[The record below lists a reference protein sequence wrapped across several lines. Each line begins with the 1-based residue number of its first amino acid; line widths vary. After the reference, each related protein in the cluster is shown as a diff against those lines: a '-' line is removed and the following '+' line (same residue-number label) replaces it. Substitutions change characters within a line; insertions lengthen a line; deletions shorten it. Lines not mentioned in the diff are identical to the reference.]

1 MNDAQTDLLVGESA
15 GRAQTTNVAPLRLG
29 LMVEHRRL
37 FGALSAGWLYPLA
50 PDVGQVV
57 GVGSVVRTSVQAASR
72 HAIFVRLS
80 LNIGK
85 LPDLEVPIFRKGEW
99 TFGRLLDIQLSD
111 DAVYW
116 PGAIPAFAISSV
128 SVSSAEEKHRLIGM
142 ARAVS
147 NIDFSDLPIDVADA
161 EDECAPAP
169 APPCETKDEL
179 AVPPCQDAIFGGLT
193 MAVWAVPRID
203 PWMDVL
209 KASVAA
215 DPDRLVDA
223 TAGVEAPWWR
233 FPPWLQ
239 RHDDA
244 QTPAECLWLAAI
256 DVFQDDCNERQ
267 LRSRDLLERTVEH
280 ATGISS
286 ERFND
291 EIATWQA
298 STTRILRAEA
308 TVQLE
313 GWRKNPVGVAI
324 QLVLTRPAPDRFK
337 TWFKDM
343 PNLPPGVAWS
353 AATLCGLLNGYKRLA
368 TAFRGCA
375 LQRELLT
382 VAALSAC
389 SPQLAKMHWPGGRLD
404 LQWRKEGAG
413 FVLSHCGQDFARKA
427 EQARGKWYA
436 AKLKRN
442 DIQQEA
448 EKVADELN
456 WPCYVARIKD
466 AQVSLSGDGEL
477 KIADGNLEAVG
488 EVGLHFTA
496 PTIFDIESFRRLVAI
511 EQGEVPHPPAA
522 QVPAS
527 CADIPGLMYMPNFLD
542 EDQERSL
549 VEWIDRQEWS
559 SELQR
564 RVQHYGWRYDYKARE
579 VDSSMRLGALPAEL
593 VLLAERLFEE
603 KLVPQ
608 LPDQIIVNEYRV
620 DQGITPHI
628 DNKKGFADG
637 IATISLLESWEMIF
651 HAPRSKEKVPW
662 LLEQRSVAVMRDEAR
677 SRWKHEI
684 RKRKS
689 EPPLDE
695 GGKRRPRQRRI
706 SLTFRKV
713 LSRPAGNPFSK
724 AERQTRH
731 RRGHRT

>member
-15 GRAQTTNVAPLRLG
+15 DRAQTTNVDLLRLG

-57 GVGSVVRTSVQAASR
+57 GVGSVVRTPVQAASR
-72 HAIFVRLS
+72 HAISVRLS

-99 TFGRLLDIQLSD
+99 TFGRLVDIQLSD
-111 DAVYW
+111 EAVYW

-128 SVSSAEEKHRLIGM
+128 SVSSAEERHRLIGM

-147 NIDFSDLPIDVADA
+147 NVDFSDFPIDIADTD
-161 EDECAPAP
+161 DECVHASG
-169 APPCETKDEL
+169 PPCETKDEL

-193 MAVWAVPRID
+193 MAVWAVPRIE

-215 DPDRLVDA
+215 DPDRLDDA
-223 TAGVEAPWWR
+223 TATVEAPWWR
-233 FPPWLQ
+233 FPPWQQ
-239 RHDDA
+239 RPEGTH
-244 QTPAECLWLAAI
+244 TPAECLWLAAI
-256 DVFQDDCNERQ
+256 DVFQDHCNERQ
-267 LRSRDLLERTVEH
+267 LRSRDLLEHTTKCAIRF
-280 ATGISS
+280 GS

-291 EIATWQA
+291 EIAAWQA
-298 STTRILRAEA
+298 STARILRTEA

-324 QLVLTRPAPDRFK
+324 QLVLTRPDPDRFK

-389 SPQLAKMHWPGGRLD
+389 SPQLAKMHWPGGCLD
-404 LQWRKEGAG
+404 LQWRKEGAS
-413 FVLSHCGQDFARKA
+413 FVLSHCNQDFARKA
-427 EQARGKWYA
+427 EHARGKWYT

-442 DIQQEA
+442 EIQQEA
-448 EKVADELN
+448 EKVAGELN

-466 AQVSLSGDGEL
+466 AQVPLSGDGEL
-477 KIADGNLEAVG
+477 KIADGDLEAVG
-488 EVGLHFTA
+488 QVDLHFTG
-496 PTIFDIESFRRLVAI
+496 PTIFDIESFRQLVAI
-511 EQGEVPHPPAA
+511 EQGEVPHPPA
-522 QVPAS
+522 S
-527 CADIPGLMYMPNFLD
+527 RADIPGLTYMPNFLD

-559 SELQR
+559 SDLQR

-579 VDSSMRLGALPAEL
+579 VDSSMRLGTIPAQLGALAQ
-593 VLLAERLFEE
+593 RLFEE

-608 LPDQIIVNEYRV
+608 LPDQIIVNEYQA
-620 DQGITPHI
+620 DQSITPHI
-628 DNKKGFADG
+628 DNTKGFADG

-651 HAPRSKEKVPW
+651 HAPRSKEKVPR
-662 LLEQRSVAVMRDEAR
+662 LLERRSVAVMRNEAR
-677 SRWKHEI
+677 YRWKHEI

-689 EPPLDE
+689 EPALDE
-695 GGKRRPRQRRI
+695 SGKRRKRQRRI

-713 LSRPAGNPFSK
+713 LSPRSARSQQAKRPGAR
-724 AERQTRH
+724 A
-731 RRGHRT
+731 

>member
-1 MNDAQTDLLVGESA
+1 MNEAQTDLLAGASA
-15 GRAQTTNVAPLRLG
+15 DRAQTANVAPLQLG

-37 FGALSAGWLYPLA
+37 FGALSAGWLYPLT

-57 GVGSVVRTSVQAASR
+57 GVGSVVRTPVQAASR
-72 HAIFVRLS
+72 YAISVRLS

-99 TFGRLLDIQLSD
+99 TFGRLVDIQLSD
-111 DAVYW
+111 EAVYW

-128 SVSSAEEKHRLIGM
+128 SVSSAEERHRLIGM

-147 NIDFSDLPIDVADA
+147 NVDFSDFPIDIADTD
-161 EDECAPAP
+161 DECVHASG
-169 APPCETKDEL
+169 PPCETKDEL

-193 MAVWAVPRID
+193 MAVWAVPRIE

-215 DPDRLVDA
+215 DPDRLDDA
-223 TAGVEAPWWR
+223 TATVEAPWWR
-233 FPPWLQ
+233 FPPWQQ
-239 RHDDA
+239 RPEGTH
-244 QTPAECLWLAAI
+244 TPAECLWLAAI
-256 DVFQDDCNERQ
+256 DVFQDHCNERQ
-267 LRSRDLLERTVEH
+267 LRSRDLLEHTTKCAIRF
-280 ATGISS
+280 GS

-291 EIATWQA
+291 EIAAWQA
-298 STTRILRAEA
+298 STARILRTEA

-324 QLVLTRPAPDRFK
+324 QLVLTRPDPDRFK

-389 SPQLAKMHWPGGRLD
+389 SPQLAKMHWPGGCLD
-404 LQWRKEGAG
+404 LQWRKEGAS
-413 FVLSHCGQDFARKA
+413 FVLSHCNQDFARKA
-427 EQARGKWYA
+427 EHARGKWYT

-442 DIQQEA
+442 EIQREA
-448 EKVADELN
+448 EKVAGELN

-477 KIADGNLEAVG
+477 KIADGDLEAVG
-488 EVGLHFTA
+488 QVDLHFTG
-496 PTIFDIESFRRLVAI
+496 PTIFDIESFRQLVAI
-511 EQGEVPHPPAA
+511 EQGEVPHPPA
-522 QVPAS
+522 S
-527 CADIPGLMYMPNFLD
+527 RADIPGLTYMPNFLD

-549 VEWIDRQEWS
+549 VEWIDRQKWS
-559 SELQR
+559 SDLQR

-579 VDSSMRLGALPAEL
+579 VDSSMRLGTIPAEL
-593 VLLAERLFEE
+593 GALAQRLFEE

-608 LPDQIIVNEYRV
+608 LPDQIIVNEYQA
-620 DQGITPHI
+620 DQSITPHI
-628 DNKKGFADG
+628 DNTKGFADG

-651 HAPRSKEKVPW
+651 HAPRSKEKVPR
-662 LLEQRSVAVMRDEAR
+662 LLERRSVAVMRDEAR
-677 SRWKHEI
+677 YRWKHEI

-689 EPPLDE
+689 EPALDE
-695 GGKRRPRQRRI
+695 SGKRRKRQRRI

-713 LSRPAGNPFSK
+713 LSPRSARSQQAKRPGAR
-724 AERQTRH
+724 A
-731 RRGHRT
+731 